1 MKTIIIPVFSNRVS
15 SRLDCT
21 ECFQIIEVHNNSI
34 SKSEKVKILSKNQL
48 DKLKS
53 ILDMK
58 PDTVIC
64 NGLTEYFENEFLK
77 NKIEVIP
84 WVHGN
89 YEDVIAEFMNGN
101 LIHKDTSEQ

>member
-1 MKTIIIPVFSNRVS
+1 MKTIIIPVFSHRVS

-21 ECFQIIEVHNNSI
+21 ECFQIVEIENDSVY
-34 SKSEKVKILSKNQL
+34 KSEKIKILSKNQL

-53 ILDMK
+53 ILEMK

-64 NGLTEYFENEFLK
+64 NGVTEYFENEFNK
-77 NKIEVIP
+77 NNIELIP

-89 YEDVIAEFMNGN
+89 YEDVIEDFINGN
-101 LIHKDTSEQ
+101 LIHKDTAKQ

>member
-21 ECFQIIEVHNNSI
+21 ECFQIVEIHNNSI
-34 SKSEKVKILSKNQL
+34 SRSEKIKILSKNQL

-58 PDTVIC
+58 PDTIIC
-64 NGLTEYFENEFLK
+64 NGLTEYFESEFQK
-77 NKIEVIP
+77 NHIEVIP

-89 YEDVIAEFMNGN
+89 YEDVIEEFMNGT
-101 LIHKDTSEQ
+101 LVHKITTEQ